1 MEVIGIQWL
10 DDGKRARHTKINPAV
25 LFIPINCRLTL
36 EIFNIEKDQYMKRNH
51 PITQIESK
59 QNIFSV
65 FMLII
70 LKHTQNL
77 A

>member
-1 MEVIGIQWL
+1 MLIRMEVIGIQWL

-51 PITQIESK
+51 PIT
-59 QNIFSV
+59 
-65 FMLII
+65 
-70 LKHTQNL
+70 
-77 A
+77 